1 MMSDARDNEREPTM
15 KPAAV
20 IRFAVLTLLVLAAAV
35 VQALLAS
42 G

>member
-1 MMSDARDNEREPTM
+1 M
-15 KPAAV
+15 KTETV

-35 VQALLAS
+35 VQALLA